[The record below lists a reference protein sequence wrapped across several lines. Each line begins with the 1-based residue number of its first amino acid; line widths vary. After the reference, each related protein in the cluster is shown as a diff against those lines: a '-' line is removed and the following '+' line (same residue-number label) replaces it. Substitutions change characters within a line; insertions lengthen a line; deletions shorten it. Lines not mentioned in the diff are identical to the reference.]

1 MITKELKHF
10 LQVTTE
16 LSQFK
21 IPGGSFGAIIV
32 KNGIIIGTSENFI
45 LKEVDPCAHSEVLA
59 VRDACRTLKSLD
71 LSGCHLFT
79 LTEPCPMCMAAIY
92 WSQVSSITYP
102 EKKLDAQDQIT
113 FDRKSI
119 KTLVLS
125 ANKTLTSLEQDYL
138 LNSQNYIFVQD

>member
-1 MITKELKHF
+1 
-10 LQVTTE
+10 
-16 LSQFK
+16 
-21 IPGGSFGAIIV
+21 
-32 KNGIIIGTSENFI
+32 
-45 LKEVDPCAHSEVLA
+45 
-59 VRDACRTLKSLD
+59 
-71 LSGCHLFT
+71 
-79 LTEPCPMCMAAIY
+79 MAAIY